1 MDVSKGGIAARS
13 DWGALA
19 RDACDAL
26 VVKAIASGPNSPVVL
41 PRLWGTSRE
50 ALLRGLVALYDKDAN
65 NISRVLDVC
74 QVCALKQTW
83 HNIYPF
89 YIRRGRV

>member
-74 QVCALKQTW
+74 QV
-83 HNIYPF
+83 
-89 YIRRGRV
+89 